1 MPIFSARRRA
11 SWLGLGLIALSLAG
25 CASTY
30 IVPSR
35 PGEISGSSAAV
46 ESTVAPTTSA
56 LQIVAALPAPAASD
70 GSIGP
75 IVRLGDTIKVDVFG
89 VEELGRT
96 ARVDSAGQ
104 ITLDLIGKLDAAGL
118 TLGALETRIR
128 DLYGERYLQNPQV
141 TLTLEQTVTLDGEFR
156 KAGSYAVAADSSLL
170 RLVAEAG
177 NFTEIGDPTQV
188 FVYRTVGGVDYVA
201 RFDVADIR
209 SGRRADVPVYGGDI
223 VVAFPSGMKVLG
235 ANLSS
240 ALGLARSATILF

>member
-1 MPIFSARRRA
+1 MPVFSARRRA
-11 SWLGLGLIALSLAG
+11 AWLGLGLVALSLAG

-35 PGEISGSSAAV
+35 PGENSGSSAAV
-46 ESTVAPTTSA
+46 EPTVAPTTSA